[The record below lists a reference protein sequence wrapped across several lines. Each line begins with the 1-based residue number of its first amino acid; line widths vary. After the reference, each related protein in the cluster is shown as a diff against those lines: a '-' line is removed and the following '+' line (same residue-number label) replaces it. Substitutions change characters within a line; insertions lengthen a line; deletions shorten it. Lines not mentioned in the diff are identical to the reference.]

1 MHKLK
6 SQFTKGIT
14 VCGNGPA
21 VVLLHSSLSSAKQW
35 QNLVNALKSD
45 FTVINIDLLGYGD
58 AEQVS
63 DNRNYSFTVE
73 VLRILAAVKSVT
85 RAQKFHLVGHSCGGA
100 IALKI
105 ATERPNSVLSL
116 SLFEPVAFH
125 LFSAGSEELKQIMQ
139 FYEQVHQLS
148 NKHATQAF
156 VDYWN
161 GQGYFQQL
169 PVKMQQQMTL
179 GIKKVVLDFKG
190 IFAESYGVELVSQIK
205 LPCLFL
211 SGKYSPELSQKLSN
225 KIISY
230 LPTVEYHQIAS
241 GHMAPLSH
249 PQLVEP
255 LIIDFLFATLETQ

>member
-1 MHKLK
+1 MNK
-6 SQFTKGIT
+6 TKNGLANGIT
-14 VCGNGPA
+14 VCGKGPV

-35 QNLVNALKSD
+35 QGLANTLKND

-63 DNRNYSFTVE
+63 DRESYSFEVE
-73 VLRILAAVKSVT
+73 VQRILSAVKSAAT
-85 RAQKFHLVGHSCGGA
+85 KQQFHLVGHSCGGA

-105 ATERPNSVLSL
+105 AVEMPNSVLSL

-125 LFSAGSEELKQIMQ
+125 LFAIDSEERKQVIQ
-139 FYEQVHQLS
+139 FSELVHQLS
-148 NKHATQAF
+148 SEHATQAF

-161 GQGYFQQL
+161 GQGYFEQL
-169 PVKMQQQMTL
+169 PAKIQQQMIL
-179 GIKKVVLDFKG
+179 GINKVVLDFKG
-190 IFAESYGVELVSQIK
+190 IFTESYGINRVSEIK

-211 SGKYSPELSQKLSN
+211 SGKYSPELSQKLSE
-225 KIISY
+225 KIASC
-230 LPTVEYHQIAS
+230 LPTVKYHQIAS

-255 LIIDFLFATLETQ
+255 LITDFLFAMLEVE